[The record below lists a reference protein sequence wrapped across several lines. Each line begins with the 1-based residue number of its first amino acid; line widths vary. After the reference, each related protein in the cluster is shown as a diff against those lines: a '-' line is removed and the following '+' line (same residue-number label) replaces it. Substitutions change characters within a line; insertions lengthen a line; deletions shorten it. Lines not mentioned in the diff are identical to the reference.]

1 MAKKALIVIDMLN
14 DFIDEKGVLFCGAD
28 ARDKISFIKQRIQA
42 YRDNDDL
49 VIYMTDSHDEDD
61 KEFDKFQKHAV
72 TGTWGNEIIR
82 ELTPGPM
89 DKVIPKKRYSS
100 FYGTGLEKVLKDSNI
115 KAAEVVGVCTSI
127 CVMDTVGD
135 LVNRDYPVTVPVKG
149 VADFDPEAHEFALKR
164 MKQIYGANVR

>member
-14 DFIDEKGVLFCGAD
+14 DFIHEKGALFCGNN
-28 ARDKISFIKQRIQA
+28 ARDKIPFIKQRIQT
-42 YRDNDDL
+42 YRDNGDL
-49 VIYMTDSHDEDD
+49 VIYMTDSHDVDD

-72 TGTWGNEIIR
+72 TGTWGNEIIP
-82 ELTPGPM
+82 ELAPAPE

-100 FYGTGLEKVLKDSNI
+100 FYGTDLENVLKTSNVEM
-115 KAAEVVGVCTSI
+115 AEVVGVCTSI

-149 VADFDPEAHEFALKR
+149 VADFDQEAHEFALKR
-164 MKQIYGANVR
+164 MKQIYGANVQ

>member
-14 DFIDEKGVLFCGAD
+14 DFMDEKGALFCGIQ
-28 ARDKISFIKQRIQA
+28 ARAKIPFIRQRIQN

-72 TGTWGNEIIR
+72 TGTWGNEIISDVV
-82 ELTPGPM
+82 PGPK

-100 FYGTGLEKVLKDSNI
+100 FYGTDLEKVLKDSNI
-115 KAAEVVGVCTSI
+115 TEAEVVGVCTSI

-135 LVNRDYPVTVPVKG
+135 LVNRDYPVTVPVRG
-149 VADFDPEAHEFALKR
+149 VADFDQEAHEFALKR
-164 MKQIYGANVR
+164 MKQIYGAKVQ